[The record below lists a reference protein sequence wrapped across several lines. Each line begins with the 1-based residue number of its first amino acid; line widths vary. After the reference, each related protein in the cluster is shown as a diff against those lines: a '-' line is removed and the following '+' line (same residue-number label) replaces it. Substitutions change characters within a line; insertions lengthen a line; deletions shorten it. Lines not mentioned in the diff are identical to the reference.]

1 MSPIHN
7 IKSVFLTILKSIKF
21 VLTNTSSMRNLLLS
35 LLFSF
40 SLQAQDRAI
49 HWQKPDSYVSYAP
62 FSTHYFRGDIART
75 HLTSINYGWAELG
88 FFINSYREPTFALCY
103 KTEVLEKGRWRV
115 HLMAGTAYGY
125 KKNLYNYP
133 TIPLSGTILFKTDFV
148 PVGGGTVE
156 YFISE
161 KVAIKATFIP
171 LVGGLGLQYDL

>member
-1 MSPIHN
+1 
-7 IKSVFLTILKSIKF
+7 
-21 VLTNTSSMRNLLLS
+21 MRYLLLS
-35 LLFSF
+35 LLFSC

-49 HWQKPDSYVSYAP
+49 HWQKPDSYASYAP

-103 KTEVLEKGRWRV
+103 KTEVLEKGRWRI

-125 KKNLYNYP
+125 KKYLYNYP

-156 YFISE
+156 YFIYE